1 MSDAPQA
8 SAVTVVAPT
17 AGGED
22 ADSALATAERVAVS
36 SAAAISI
43 YKALSAMRVAAKA
56 ALGLV

>member
-1 MSDAPQA
+1 MQHDAGRPLILPP
-8 SAVTVVAPT
+8 TT

-43 YKALSAMRVAAKA
+43 YKALSGMQVAAKV